1 VVAKIAA
8 IGGALTDTKDEVSD
22 VTKATTSIDLTKHTA
37 AKAASMQQ
45 TGVNGD
51 NQK

>member
-1 VVAKIAA
+1 MYISMYLLL
-8 IGGALTDTKDEVSD
+8 IRIVSD

-37 AKAASMQQ
+37 ATAASMQQ
-45 TGVNGD
+45 TGVNDD